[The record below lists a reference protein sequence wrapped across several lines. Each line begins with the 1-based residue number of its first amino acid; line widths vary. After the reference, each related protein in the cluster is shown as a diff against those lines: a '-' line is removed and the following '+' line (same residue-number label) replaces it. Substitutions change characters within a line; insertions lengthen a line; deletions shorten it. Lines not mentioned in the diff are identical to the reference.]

1 MHAEGRGTPL
11 AHWLLLAA
19 LALLPFGAASELP
32 VLIGTVAGIAALLRK
47 RIDWRSPTV
56 RCALALGL
64 AYWLPQFLS
73 AFDSIVPEKSW
84 SEAALDLRFVP
95 FLLYAANTRCDARA
109 ARFLVGGIAAIALLW
124 CADALVQATTGFSL
138 GGSATSDRLS
148 GIFGAENLKLGGVL
162 AVLAP
167 FALSQAWQRGGALVL
182 ALAVLA
188 LLVVIL
194 LAGAR
199 AAWLGF
205 ALGAALVFWQML
217 GRRRAL
223 LALLMLASAT
233 LATGILGYVASE
245 RFAQRVDR
253 TAAALAGDHDALNH
267 ALAGRLAIW
276 DIAWRM
282 GEAHPING
290 VGVRGFRHVYPDY
303 AAADDPFLHADGEQG
318 AFHAHQIVLELWSET
333 GVLGLVCWLAAI
345 VLGIAAWRAT
355 PPASRALAQPA
366 AIALIVALFPL
377 NTHYAVYSAFW
388 GLLLVWLT
396 GVWLT
401 LCTSPGVACPPS
413 PPAHPHRR
421 ENL

>member
-1 MHAEGRGTPL
+1 MGADGRNTPL
-11 AHWLLLAA
+11 AHWLLLAT

-32 VLIGTVAGIAALLRK
+32 VLIGAVAGIAALLRR
-47 RIDWRSPTV
+47 RIDWHSPTV

-109 ARFLVGGIAAIALLW
+109 ARFLVGGIAAITLLW
-124 CADALVQATTGFSL
+124 CADALLQAATGFSL
-138 GGSATSDRLS
+138 GGPATSDRLS
-148 GIFGAENLKLGGVL
+148 GIFGADNLKLGGVL
-162 AVLAP
+162 AVLVP
-167 FALSQAWQRGGALVL
+167 FALSEAWRRGGAP
-182 ALAVLA
+182 ALSLTVLA

-223 LALLMLASAT
+223 VALMALALAM
-233 LATGILGYVASE
+233 LATGIAGYALSD
-245 RFAQRVDR
+245 RLAQRVDR

-267 ALAGRLAIW
+267 ALAGRLPIW

-282 GEAHPING
+282 GKAHPLNG

-303 AAADDPFLHADGEQG
+303 AAPDDPFLHADGEQG
-318 AFHAHQIVLELWSET
+318 AFHAHQLVLELWSET
-333 GVLGLVCWLAAI
+333 GLLGLLCWLAAI

-355 PPASRALAQPA
+355 PPVSRTLARPA
-366 AIALIVALFPL
+366 GISLVVALFPL

-388 GLLLVWLT
+388 GVLLVWLV

-401 LCTSPGVACPPS
+401 LCASIGIERAPS
-413 PPAHPHRR
+413 QTGGLHHR